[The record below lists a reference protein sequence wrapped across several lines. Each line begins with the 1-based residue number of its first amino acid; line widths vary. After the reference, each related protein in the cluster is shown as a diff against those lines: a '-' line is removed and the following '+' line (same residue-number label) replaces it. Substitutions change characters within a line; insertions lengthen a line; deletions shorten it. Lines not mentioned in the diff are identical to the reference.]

1 MAQGVV
7 TMTSEKTNARVIDG
21 LGNDKGSL
29 ALAPAVFQVKIKA
42 ELVHGTVRW
51 QRAKRR
57 AGTHDVLTRSEM
69 KGGGKKPFK
78 QKGTGNA
85 RAGSIISPLWVG
97 GAVVHGPTPRS
108 YEFRLSKKMRKGALQ
123 AALSAK
129 ATEMA
134 FIVVESMAAATGKTK
149 DAVAMLKKAGVYGSK
164 VLVIVPNEQSDEK
177 SKFVLGLRNIEAV
190 TVVPVAG
197 VNVYDLVNSTKVVC
211 VQAAIAA
218 LEARAGSV
226 AAG

>member
-1 MAQGVV
+1 
-7 TMTSEKTNARVIDG
+7 MTSEKTNARVFDG
-21 LGNDKGSL
+21 SGKEMGSL
-29 ALAPAVFQVKIKA
+29 ALTSEVFCAKIKS

-123 AALSAK
+123 SALSAK
-129 ATEMA
+129 ATEGT
-134 FIVVESMAAATGKTK
+134 FSVLESMSQATGKTK
-149 DAVAMLKKAGVYGSK
+149 DAVAMLKNAGVYGTK

-177 SKFVLGLRNIEAV
+177 AKFMLGLRNIQAV

-197 VNVYDLVNSTKVVC
+197 VNVYDLVNSAQVVC
-211 VQAAIAA
+211 VQAALAA
-218 LEARAGSV
+218 LETRAGGV
-226 AAG
+226 AAA

>member
-1 MAQGVV
+1 
-7 TMTSEKTNARVIDG
+7 MTSEKTNARIIDG
-21 LGNDKGSL
+21 TGKEKGSV
-29 ALAPAVFQVKIKA
+29 ALSPAIFQAQIKS

-108 YEFRLSKKMRKGALQ
+108 YEFRLSKRMRKGALQ
-123 AALSAK
+123 SALTAK
-129 ATEMA
+129 AAQGA
-134 FIVVESMAAATGKTK
+134 FVVVETMAQASGKTK
-149 DAVAMLKKAGVYGSK
+149 DAVEMLKNAGVYGSK
-164 VLVIVPNEQSDEK
+164 VLVIVPNEQSEEK
-177 SKFVLGLRNIEAV
+177 TKFVLGLRNIEAV

-197 VNVYDLVNSTKVVC
+197 VNVYDLVNSAQVVC
-211 VQAAIAA
+211 VQAAMAA
-218 LEARAGSV
+218 LESRAGSAV
-226 AAG
+226 AA

>member
-1 MAQGVV
+1 
-7 TMTSEKTNARVIDG
+7 MTSDKTNARVIDG
-21 LGNDKGSL
+21 SGKEKGSVE
-29 ALAPAVFQVKIKA
+29 LAPSVFQAQIKA

-51 QRAKRR
+51 QRAKKR

-129 ATEMA
+129 AAEGA
-134 FIVVESMAAATGKTK
+134 FVVVESMAQASGKTK
-149 DAVAMLKKAGVYGSK
+149 DAVAMLKNAGVYGKK
-164 VLVIVPNEQSDEK
+164 VLVVVPNENSDEK
-177 SKFVLGLRNIEAV
+177 TKFSLGLRNIDRV

-197 VNVYDLVNSTKVVC
+197 VNVYDLVNSTQVVC
-211 VQAAIAA
+211 VQSAMAA
-218 LEARAGSV
+218 LEARAGNVS
-226 AAG
+226 AA

>member
-1 MAQGVV
+1 
-7 TMTSEKTNARVIDG
+7 MTLEKTNARVIDG
-21 LGNDKGSL
+21 TGKEKGSL
-29 ALAPAVFQVKIKA
+29 ALTPAIFQAQIKS

-123 AALSAK
+123 SALSAK
-129 ATEMA
+129 AAEGA
-134 FIVVESMAAATGKTK
+134 FVVVESMTLATGKTK
-149 DAVAMLKKAGVYGSK
+149 DAVAMLKSAGVYGTK
-164 VLVIVPNEQSDEK
+164 VLVIVPNEQSDERE
-177 SKFVLGLRNIEAV
+177 KFIRGFRNIEKV

-197 VNVYDLVNSTKVVC
+197 VNVYDLVNSSQVVC
-211 VQAAIAA
+211 VQAAMGA
-218 LEARAGSV
+218 LESRAGSSV
-226 AAG
+226 AAA

>member
-1 MAQGVV
+1 MA
-7 TMTSEKTNARVIDG
+7 SENTNARVFDAAG
-21 LGNDKGSL
+21 KEKGSI
-29 ALAPAVFQVKIKA
+29 ALTPAVFQSTVKA

-123 AALSAK
+123 SALSAK
-129 ATEMA
+129 ASEGA
-134 FIVVESMAAATGKTK
+134 FSVIEGMSQATGKTK
-149 DAVAMLKKAGVYGSK
+149 DAVAMLKNAGVYGSK
-164 VLVIVPNEQSDEK
+164 VMVIVPNEQSEEK
-177 SKFVLGLRNIEAV
+177 AKFMRGLQNIKRV
-190 TVVPVAG
+190 TVVPVEG
-197 VNVYDLVNSTKVVC
+197 VNVYDLVNSGQIVC
-211 VQAAIAA
+211 VQAAMVA
-218 LEARAGSV
+218 LEARASSAV
-226 AAG
+226 AA

>member
-1 MAQGVV
+1 MASEN
-7 TMTSEKTNARVIDG
+7 TSARVFDAA
-21 LGNDKGSL
+21 GNEKGSI
-29 ALAPAVFQVKIKA
+29 ALTPSVFQSTVKS

-51 QRAKRR
+51 QRAKWR

-108 YEFRLSKKMRKGALQ
+108 YEFRLSKKMRRGALQ
-123 AALSAK
+123 SVLSAK
-129 ATEMA
+129 ASEGA
-134 FIVVESMAAATGKTK
+134 FSVIESMSQATGKTK
-149 DAVAMLKKAGVYGSK
+149 DAVVMLKNAGVYGSK
-164 VLVIVPNEQSDEK
+164 VLVIVPNEQSEEK
-177 SKFVLGLRNIEAV
+177 SKFMLGFQNIKSV

-197 VNVYDLVNSTKVVC
+197 VNVYDLVNSAQVVC
-211 VQAAIAA
+211 VQAAMAA
-218 LEARAGSV
+218 LEARAGSAV
-226 AAG
+226 AA

>member
-1 MAQGVV
+1 
-7 TMTSEKTNARVIDG
+7 MTSDKTNARVFDG
-21 LGNDKGSL
+21 TGKETGSV
-29 ALAPAVFQVKIKA
+29 ALAPAIFKAQVKT

-123 AALSAK
+123 SALSAK
-129 ATEMA
+129 ATEGT
-134 FIVVESMAAATGKTK
+134 FSLINSMAQATGKTK
-149 DAVAMLKKAGVYGSK
+149 DAVAMLKNAGVYGSK
-164 VLVIVPNEQSDEK
+164 VLVIVPNEASDEK
-177 SKFVLGLRNIEAV
+177 AKFVLGLRNIKAV

-197 VNVYDLVNSTKVVC
+197 VNVYDVVNSAQVVC
-211 VQAAIAA
+211 VQAAMAA
-218 LEARAGSV
+218 LEARAGDVV
-226 AAG
+226 AA

>member
-1 MAQGVV
+1 
-7 TMTSEKTNARVIDG
+7 MTSDKANAKIYDAA
-21 LGNDKGSL
+21 GNEKGSV
-29 ALAPAVFQVKIKA
+29 ALTPAVFQAQVKA

-97 GAVVHGPTPRS
+97 GAIVHGPTPRS
-108 YEFRLSKKMRKGALQ
+108 YEFRMSKKMRQGALRS
-123 AALSAK
+123 ALSAK
-129 ATEMA
+129 ASEGT
-134 FIVVESMAAATGKTK
+134 FRVLESVSGATGKTK
-149 DAVAMLKKAGVYGSK
+149 DAVAMLKSVGVYGSK
-164 VLVIVPNEQSDEK
+164 TLVIVPNVESDEK
-177 SKFVLGLRNIEAV
+177 GKFVLGLRNIEKV

-197 VNVYDLVNSTKVVC
+197 VNVYDLVNSANVVC
-211 VQAAIAA
+211 VQAALAE
-218 LEARAGSV
+218 LEARAGEAV
-226 AAG
+226 AA

>member
-1 MAQGVV
+1 MA
-7 TMTSEKTNARVIDG
+7 SDKANAKVFDASG
-21 LGNDKGSL
+21 KEKGSV
-29 ALAPAVFQVKIKA
+29 ALAPAVFQAIIKE
-42 ELVHGTVRW
+42 ELVHGAVRW

-123 AALSAK
+123 SALTAK
-129 ATEMA
+129 ASSGNFML
-134 FIVVESMAAATGKTK
+134 VEGIAGASGKTR
-149 DAVAMLKKAGVYGSK
+149 DAVAMLKGLGVYGSK
-164 VLVIVPNEQSDEK
+164 VLVVVPNEQSADRDNF
-177 SKFVLGLRNIEAV
+177 SRSMRNIEDV
-190 TVVPVAG
+190 VVVPVAG
-197 VNVYDLVNSTKVVC
+197 VNVYDLINCSNVVC
-211 VQAAIAA
+211 VQGALSQ
-218 LEARAGSV
+218 LEARVGGVNA
-226 AAG
+226 

>member
-1 MAQGVV
+1 
-7 TMTSEKTNARVIDG
+7 MTSEKTNARVIDG
-21 LGNDKGSL
+21 TGKEKGSL
-29 ALAPAVFQVKIKA
+29 ALTPAIFQAQIKS

-108 YEFRLSKKMRKGALQ
+108 YEFRLSKRMRKGALQ
-123 AALSAK
+123 SALSAK
-129 ATEMA
+129 AGQGA
-134 FIVVESMAAATGKTK
+134 FVVVESMSQATGKTK
-149 DAVAMLKKAGVYGSK
+149 DAVAMLKNAGVYGSK

-177 SKFVLGLRNIEAV
+177 AKFVLGLRNIEAV

-197 VNVYDLVNSTKVVC
+197 VNVYDLVNSAQVVC
-211 VQAAIAA
+211 VQAAMEA
-218 LEARAGSV
+218 LESRAGNAV
-226 AAG
+226 AA

>member
-1 MAQGVV
+1 
-7 TMTSEKTNARVIDG
+7 MTSEKTNARVIDG
-21 LGNDKGSL
+21 TGKEKGSL
-29 ALAPAVFQVKIKA
+29 ALTPAIFQAQIKS

-108 YEFRLSKKMRKGALQ
+108 YEFRLSKRMRKGALQ
-123 AALSAK
+123 SALSAK
-129 ATEMA
+129 AAQEA
-134 FIVVESMAAATGKTK
+134 FVVVESMSQATGKTK
-149 DAVAMLKKAGVYGSK
+149 DAVAMLKNAGVYGSK

-177 SKFVLGLRNIEAV
+177 AKFVLGLRNIEAV

-197 VNVYDLVNSTKVVC
+197 VNVYDLVNSNQVVC
-211 VQAAIAA
+211 VQAAMEA
-218 LEARAGSV
+218 LESRAGNAV
-226 AAG
+226 AA

>member
-1 MAQGVV
+1 
-7 TMTSEKTNARVIDG
+7 MTSDTTNAKVFDASGRE
-21 LGNDKGSL
+21 KGSV
-29 ALAPAVFQVKIKA
+29 ALTAAVFQAPIKE

-51 QRAKRR
+51 QRAKKR

-123 AALSAK
+123 SALSAK
-129 ATEMA
+129 AGNGQ
-134 FIVVESMAAATGKTK
+134 FIILEGIAGASGKTR
-149 DAVAMLKKAGVYGSK
+149 DAVSLLKGLGVHGSK
-164 VLVIVPNEQSDEK
+164 VLVVVPNEQSADRENLMR
-177 SKFVLGLRNIEAV
+177 SMRNIAGV
-190 TVVPVAG
+190 TVVPVGG
-197 VNVYDLVNSTKVVC
+197 VNVYDLINCKSVVC
-211 VQAAIAA
+211 VQEALGQ
-218 LEARAGSV
+218 LEARA
-226 AAG
+226 A